1 MDTINPPTRR
11 NVFSAI
17 RARELRSAPAST
29 STSSGSHALNWAPRL
44 HSRVTDRVSLNVNSY
59 AASYNYVSNHGRY
72 LAIGA
77 EDGAV
82 TIFDT
87 HSDNDR
93 IQLAQGWHGHQN
105 NILHLEWTPDDR
117 YIATASG
124 DATCRLW
131 DVMTKKC
138 INVFKG
144 HTSSV
149 KSVAFSMHDPNMVV
163 TGGRDGSV
171 MIWDVR
177 CTGTASGDDYIQKP
191 THTYHYAH
199 AVSAGNIPITAAR
212 KKKIAASNLSSV
224 TAVTYLPNNSNLM
237 ASAGASDGLVKF
249 WDIRKP
255 PSTSSSQLPTPAQV
269 STPPPQTHLSSNANH
284 SSKKRV
290 YGLCTLTLDPSG
302 AHLFSACK
310 DNSVHVYSTTLLSEP
325 VHIYTSKTLAVSN
338 FYVKTSVSPGPRGG
352 ALACASQD
360 GVHVWGLDRIDDHDV
375 SPNPLVVLRGDERG
389 LTSVDWCKTDF
400 EQLATCSDD
409 CVVRV
414 WNVRYPRT
422 EAEEELGTFDD
433 DNLDGNIEGM
443 RHWVGWAQKLQP
455 DEEFA
460 VEVPTV
466 SAVSVIGTE
475 VDAATAT
482 VVTADIAPSAEC
494 TLVSPPSSRLG
505 AVRTPDKAEHRSSST
520 SSSPETVVGSVT
532 PERTVLQSV
541 ESASVIEFSPP
552 LHAHSRATTLT
563 PGMDQPQ
570 ECDVSTGK
578 KSHVSTDESIFQPNN
593 DPSTDSRCPTPSC
606 SNPATDS
613 QKQLSLSS
621 PATLEIPIANTPS
634 VFEQMMRKREP
645 SAPKSDDPRRKSFPN
660 LSRKRDEKKDKAN
673 AVSVPAPPA
682 VGASLQ
688 KKATLSSQRSFGA
701 LSSGLSANKQQ
712 NSSHQHLPL
721 SRQSSTISNS
731 SKSATLQSMG
741 SNLGKRALSQC
752 SSVGG
757 SLPSLSMQSSCGH
770 GAFRFSSCPFDG
782 SSQDSTFSDTAQVS
796 KRGRTDSMFS
806 DGGIGLKREMSAL
819 SSSKAIC
826 GCGCPMV
833 DEDMCKCVFEV
844 STVSGYDRKGKG
856 AHAGDEGLFCL
867 DLGMNKENI
876 CSFHWEKILGMDG
889 RVV

>member
-1 MDTINPPTRR
+1 MASMNPHNRR
-11 NVFSAI
+11 SLFSAI
-17 RARELRSAPAST
+17 RARELHSAPASM

-59 AASYNYVSNHGRY
+59 AASYNY
-72 LAIGA
+72 
-77 EDGAV
+77 
-82 TIFDT
+82 
-87 HSDNDR
+87 
-93 IQLAQGWHGHQN
+93 
-105 NILHLEWTPDDR
+105 
-117 YIATASG
+117 G

-191 THTYHYAH
+191 THTYQYAH
-199 AVSAGNIPITAAR
+199 AVSAGNVPITAAR
-212 KKKIAASNLSSV
+212 KKKVTASNLSSV
-224 TAVTYLPNNSNLM
+224 TAVTYLPNNSNHM
-237 ASAGASDGLVKF
+237 ASAGASDGSINANFLRLVKF

-255 PSTSSSQLPTPAQV
+255 PSSSSNQPPTPAQV
-269 STPPPQTHLSSNANH
+269 STPPPQTHLSSSNANH
-284 SSKKRV
+284 PSKKRV
-290 YGLCTLTLDPSG
+290 YGLCTLTLDPFG
-302 AHLFSACK
+302 AYLFSACK
-310 DNSVHVYSTTLLSEP
+310 DNSVHAYSTTLLSEP
-325 VHIYTSKTLAVSN
+325 VHVYTSKTLAVSN

-360 GVHVWGLDRIDDHDV
+360 GVHVWGLDRIDDHEV
-375 SPNPLVVLRGDERG
+375 SPRPLVVLRGDERG

-414 WNVRYPRT
+414 WNVRYPTT
-422 EAEEELGTFDD
+422 EAEEDLGTFDD
-433 DNLDGNIEGM
+433 GNLDGNIEGM
-443 RHWVGWAQKLQP
+443 RHWVGWAQKVEP
-455 DEEFA
+455 DEA
-460 VEVPTV
+460 VVLSNVP
-466 SAVSVIGTE
+466 AVSEIGT
-475 VDAATAT
+475 DADATAAI
-482 VVTADIAPSAEC
+482 VVPADIAPSAESNV
-494 TLVSPPSSRLG
+494 VSPPASRLG
-505 AVRTPDKAEHRSSST
+505 VVHTPNRTMHSSSSS

-532 PERTVLQSV
+532 PDRTSSQSV
-541 ESASVIEFSPP
+541 EPASVTSFSPT
-552 LHAHSRATTLT
+552 LLTRSRETTLT
-563 PGMDQPQ
+563 PAVDQLQ
-570 ECDVSTGK
+570 ESDISPVTKSQVLSKDST
-578 KSHVSTDESIFQPNN
+578 FQPNN
-593 DPSTDSRCPTPSC
+593 DALTDLRCPTPSSGSC
-606 SNPATDS
+606 SNPTTES
-613 QKQLSLSS
+613 QKQLSSSS
-621 PATLEIPIANTPS
+621 PAASEIPITKTPS

-645 SAPKSDDPRRKSFPN
+645 STSKPDDPRRKSFPN
-660 LSRKRDEKKDKAN
+660 LSRKRDEKKDKVNVA
-673 AVSVPAPPA
+673 SMPVPAG
-682 VGASLQ
+682 GASLQ
-688 KKATLSSQRSFGA
+688 KKATLSSQRSFGG
-701 LSSGLSANKQQ
+701 LSSGLSANKQASQRQ
-712 NSSHQHLPL
+712 NSPHKNLPL
-721 SRQSSTISNS
+721 SRQSSTVSNN
-731 SKSATLQSMG
+731 SKSAALQSTV

-770 GAFRFSSCPFDG
+770 SAFRFSSCPFDS
-782 SSQDSTFSDTAQVS
+782 SSQDSTFSDTAPVT
-796 KRGRTDSMFS
+796 KRGRTDSMCS
-806 DGGIGLKREMSAL
+806 DTGIGLKKEMSAL

-833 DEDMCKCVFEV
+833 DEEMCKCVFEV

-856 AHAGDEGLFCL
+856 LHTGEQGLFCL